1 MQEQESDD
9 HRDTTDDEIAEP
21 AIPATTVTIPRDI
34 RIETVE
40 RGELRLRRIVMGNLP
55 ELITLVGQEVAP
67 RNLITRFISEVL
79 VSPTLDEQAIAAWD
93 DELLKRV
100 AVQWLCAVTTQDSST
115 LPENMTF
122 EAVGEALRAQIDGQR
137 EILDK
142 AMVSI
147 LNPAQ
152 QVAQAL
158 QKHQDMRANI
168 VQSISATRFRF
179 AIPRYELPSLGIL
192 PMLNSLGD
200 AYGLTSMR
208 TFMESNRSALD
219 AAARL
224 HTPIASGIASAVQ
237 QASLASSM
245 LAQMS
250 SASAGVGAV
259 ASFTSAVD
267 GLQSA
272 ISQITSSAQIAQ
284 ASVAAA
290 FATSL
295 PKFPVGT
302 IFPNLPD
309 LTNLTPRFEKARRAY
324 TALEEGGFSFTE
336 HLWNWSFI
344 LSFADAGTKVTGA
357 AVTNR
362 MLAHTRKEAFRQEL
376 KRTIEG
382 STVLRRRWKFV
393 ESALAAHIRREY
405 HVAIPLFLAHLEGM
419 IGDALIIKG
428 SVRVDGHKLIERLPD
443 GSDKLDKNNKPVA
456 IPGLDRLVKISPF
469 AKHAAL
475 ELASDLILNSVAKD
489 RNSILHGRSTTYDKP
504 KFSAQLVLMIY
515 AFAAE
520 IAAFEAGQV
529 SW

>member
-1 MQEQESDD
+1 MQEQDSDN
-9 HRDTTDDEIAEP
+9 HRGTTDDDIAEP
-21 AIPATTVTIPRDI
+21 AHPTTTITIPRDI
-34 RIETVE
+34 RIETAE
-40 RGELRLRRIVMGNLP
+40 QGELRLHRIVLGNLP
-55 ELITLVGQEVAP
+55 ELLALLGQEMTP
-67 RNLITRFISEVL
+67 RTFITRFISQVL
-79 VSPTLDEQAIAAWD
+79 ISPKLGEQAIVAWD
-93 DELLKRV
+93 DELLKSV
-100 AVQWLCAVTTQDSST
+100 AIQWLRAVVTEDSST
-115 LPENMTF
+115 VTEDMTF

-224 HTPIASGIASAVQ
+224 QTPIASGIASTVEH
-237 QASLASSM
+237 ASLASSI

-272 ISQITSSAQIAQ
+272 ISQITSSAQMAQ
-284 ASVAAA
+284 ASVVAA
-290 FATSL
+290 FATDL
-295 PKFPVGT
+295 PKFSVGT
-302 IFPNLPD
+302 IFPSLPD
-309 LTNLTPRFEKARRAY
+309 LTNLTPRFERARRAY

-336 HLWNWSFI
+336 HLWNWSFL
-344 LSFADAGTKVTGA
+344 LSFADAGSKVTGA

-362 MLAHTRKEAFRQEL
+362 MLAYTRKDVFRQEL

-382 STVLRRRWKFV
+382 STVLRRRREFV
-393 ESALAAHIRREY
+393 EAALAAHIRREY

-428 SVRVDGHKLIERLPD
+428 SVRADGYKLIERLPN
-443 GSDKLDKNNKPVA
+443 GSDKLDSKGKPVA
-456 IPGLDRLVKISPF
+456 IRGLDRLVTISPF
-469 AKHAAL
+469 LQHEAL

-489 RNSILHGRSTTYDKP
+489 RNAILHGRSTTYDKP

-515 AFAAE
+515 AFASE

-529 SW
+529 QW